1 MVVDDVSLPHEV
13 DFLTNHSLN
22 GPYWN
27 TYISSDNRCGDMSGI
42 DINVQRCVTRSM
54 RKRSGDASSTTSATI
69 DDSDFIDE
77 DGDLMMDEMDG
88 IRGDDRVTQR
98 LPNPSALNSS
108 DEEGKS
114 DYDDDDDLSVMSD
127 ITVNSNIHSGAD
139 SSNPLLGGLD
149 VCAADVCAERLQR
162 MSILEVVA
170 VMDVDDDAASVAYE
184 RYLLR
189 STLVSCASQKSLCV
203 LHTCDG

>member
-1 MVVDDVSLPHEV
+1 MIAVDPMVVDDVSLPHEV

-114 DYDDDDDLSVMSD
+114 DYDDDDDLSFMSD

-149 VCAADVCAERLQR
+149 VWAAGC
-162 MSILEVVA
+162 
-170 VMDVDDDAASVAYE
+170 
-184 RYLLR
+184 
-189 STLVSCASQKSLCV
+189 
-203 LHTCDG
+203 